1 MINVTIKQAES
12 NFKMYLYREGKAN
25 STAEAYMRD
34 IEFFKNF
41 LKDNL
46 NNKIRYINQI
56 TLVEI
61 RQYKDYML
69 SLVESGETKRTTV
82 SRRFNSLKTFYNFLE
97 EEFNIKNIIKGDKF
111 GNRKQSIDC
120 RNALPE
126 VLSRREIKVI
136 LDTIRNSNNKNKYR
150 DYALFQILVNLGCR
164 RSEVLELKWEDVDFY
179 KNTIRITREKTS
191 NADILPLPSPVKEA
205 LEGYMDTLP
214 QMGEYI
220 FQTRE
225 SGKMSVSAF
234 TSTVNKWIKE
244 SKMEEI
250 KGFKITAHTFRHSF
264 ITELI
269 NKNIEESKII
279 RYTGHKD
286 IRTLKI
292 YTHLNHSN
300 LSDVNSIIEDLFQE
314 AM

>member
-25 STAEAYMRD
+25 STAEAYLRD
-34 IEFFKNF
+34 LEFFRNF